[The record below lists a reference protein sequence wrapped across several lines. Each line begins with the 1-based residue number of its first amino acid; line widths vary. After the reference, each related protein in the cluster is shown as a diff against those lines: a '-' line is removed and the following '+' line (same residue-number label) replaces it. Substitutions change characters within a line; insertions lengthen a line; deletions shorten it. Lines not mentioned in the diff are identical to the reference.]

1 MGKYLF
7 IAEKPSLMRDIQTA
21 YNSLSSKPYQAD
33 FVALRGHF
41 MELQEPDSYKPEWGK
56 PWSKDVLPMIPD
68 TFIYNPKSSVKA
80 DYSKLKPRILSS
92 DYDYIVNA
100 CDAGREG
107 EAIFWTL
114 YNHVKCKTPVK
125 RLWAQDTTIET
136 LSKALTSLLNYSSEE
151 TLTNL
156 RESSLRRIEF
166 DWLVGMNLSRA
177 AMLTTNKKISVGR
190 VKTPTLNIIVTRDLE
205 IANFKPK
212 DYFEIEAD
220 YDKFKGMWFKDKISS
235 FENKSD
241 AENLI
246 SKLGKTGTIKEVKE
260 EKVVTYAP
268 ALYSLAELQKEA
280 NRVYGF
286 TAGETLEIA
295 QSLYEK
301 HKILSYPRTESR
313 ALSTAMGKEI
323 PKLLEAIKDI
333 PEVSKQIKF
342 ILSEPSRISNITS
355 NKKYVDNKKVT
366 DHHAIINTKQ
376 KPDLSK
382 LTDKEK
388 KLFIMVIKKFVSIFL
403 DPQISN
409 KTTIITDISGETFK
423 TTGSVIIQDGFKELY
438 KSDKNDTDEE
448 ENILPKVKEGETLN
462 VKAINIL
469 SKKTQ
474 PPKPYTDSSLLEAM
488 QNAGKFVEDD
498 KMKEILNDTKGLGT
512 SATRAGIIDELINK
526 DFAMRKGKTIR
537 ATEFGF
543 EAIKS
548 LDGKDIISPIL
559 TAKWEE
565 RLQDI
570 EEGNLTNSQFN
581 KDMNQF
587 IINETSSFLTTLS
600 PLATGNPNRKVIGK
614 CPICGLNVVATS
626 KYYLCEGY
634 KKEESTNC
642 SFVCGKIVSE
652 KAISEADMQKILDG
666 KETKTMKFKNAD
678 KKTFDAALK
687 FNPETKKIQF
697 VFTTG
702 NEICVCPK
710 CGDKII
716 DKGGSY
722 GCNNKDCNFFIAKSL
737 KGTSITTTDVKNLV
751 TGKATASK
759 KFFSGKNPW
768 YAKLKYN
775 EDFSKLEFIFD
786 TKSK

>member
-1 MGKYLF
+1 MLKLLF
-7 IAEKPSLMRDIQTA
+7 VAEKPSLMRDIQTA
-21 YNSLSSKPYQAD
+21 YNSLSTKPYNAE
-33 FVALRGHF
+33 FFALRGHF
-41 MELQEPDSYKPEWGK
+41 MELIEPDSYKAEWGK

-68 TFIYNPKSSVKA
+68 NFKYNPKSSVKS
-80 DYSKLKPRILSS
+80 DFDKIKKKLQSS
-92 DYDYIVNA
+92 DYDFIVNS

-114 YNHVKCKTPVK
+114 YNHVKCKIPVK

-136 LSKALTSLLNYSSEE
+136 LSKALTSLLDYSKEDS
-151 TLTNL
+151 LVNL

-205 IANFKPK
+205 ILNFKPK
-212 DYFEIEAD
+212 DYFELEAD
-220 YDKFKGMWFKDKISS
+220 FNTYKGMWFKDKITS
-235 FENKSD
+235 FETKEE
-241 AENLI
+241 AENMI
-246 SKLGKTGTIKEVKE
+246 SKLGKTGTIKDIKE
-260 EKVVTYAP
+260 EKIVTYAP

-295 QSLYEK
+295 QNLYEK

-333 PEVSKQIKF
+333 PEVSKQIDM
-342 ILSEPSRISNITS
+342 ILKDPSRISKVTS

-388 KLFIMVIKKFVSIFL
+388 KLFIMVIKKFVAIFL

-409 KTTIITDISGETFK
+409 KTTVITDVSSETFK
-423 TTGSVIIQDGFKELY
+423 TTGSVILQTGFKELY
-438 KSDKNDTDEE
+438 SKTESDNDEE
-448 ENILPKVKEGETLN
+448 ENIIPKMSVGDTVN
-462 VKAINIL
+462 VKDIKIL

-488 QNAGKFVEDD
+488 QNAGKFIDDD

-537 ATEFGF
+537 ATDFGF
-543 EAIKS
+543 EAIKA
-548 LDGKDIISPIL
+548 LEGKDITSPIL

-570 EEGNLTNSQFN
+570 EEGTLLNNDFN
-581 KDMNQF
+581 KSMNEF
-587 IINETSSFLTTLS
+587 IKNETNSFLTTLNQLS
-600 PLATGNPNRKVIGK
+600 SGPNERKVIGI
-614 CPICGLNVVATS
+614 CPICGLNVVETS

-634 KKEESTNC
+634 KKEDKTNC
-642 SFVCGKIVSE
+642 TFVCGKVVSE
-652 KAISEADMQKILDG
+652 RAVSSSDMQKILKG
-666 KETKTMKFKNAD
+666 EETKVMKFKNAD
-678 KKTFDAALK
+678 KKVFDASLK

-710 CGDKII
+710 CGEKII
-716 DKGGSY
+716 DKGGSF
-722 GCNNKDCNFFIAKSL
+722 GCVNKKCNFFIAKNL
-737 KGTSITTTDVKNLV
+737 KGTNITTSDIKNLV
-751 TGKATASK
+751 SGKATTSK

-775 EDFSKLEFIFD
+775 DDFSKLEFIFD
-786 TKSK
+786 SKK